1 MVFGSLSAMGISR
14 IEAGILDNLS
24 DMDMSI
30 TPFQAGLGAFIDL
43 NKSDFIGKS
52 ALLEADRRPLL
63 YGLKCASATPDSQA
77 EIMDNGICIGR
88 VTASDWSPFL
98 DCGIGYVRFDHAD
111 DWDGKLLMMKTRQGE
126 SVACE
131 IIELPFYD
139 AEKRIPRGLTPADI

>member
-1 MVFGSLSAMGISR
+1 MIFASLNAMGIRR

-24 DMDMSI
+24 DIDMSI

-52 ALLEADRRPLL
+52 ALLKADRQSLL
-63 YGLKCASATPDSQA
+63 YGIKCDSATPDSQG
-77 EIMDNGICIGR
+77 EITHNEICVGR
-88 VTASDWSPFL
+88 VTVSEWSPFL

-111 DWDGKLLMMKTRQGE
+111 DWIGKPLMMKTRQGE

-139 AEKRIPRGLTPADI
+139 AEKRIPRGLAPADL